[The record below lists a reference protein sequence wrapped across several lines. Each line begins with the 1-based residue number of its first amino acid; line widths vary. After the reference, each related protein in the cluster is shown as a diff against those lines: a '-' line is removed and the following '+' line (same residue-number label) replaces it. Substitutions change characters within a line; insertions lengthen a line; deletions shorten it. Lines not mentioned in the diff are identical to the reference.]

1 MTAIRNVGE
10 LASPYFLLEVWA
22 RREEIDI
29 DPETYASLK
38 RKARSLVRD
47 ARGFELRG
55 DQPDDDWRQRRLE
68 LFALEELDHR
78 PITHEDGTESVLGVW
93 RDGQGDDA
101 VVVGDLPGFADPDR
115 RTDEEADP
123 ASTRFEL
130 SLDAYDGDADW
141 GVLLAGLEVRIYRRS
156 SGISQQYLAVDL
168 DTLVELDDEPAW
180 KAFAAMFRAPA
191 FASSGEAVP
200 LIRRV
205 VDESRR
211 HASALAADMRR
222 DVVDAAEAI
231 IQGALDHPGNADVV
245 GEPTRSRLNDL
256 FEESLYVLYRVLF
269 VLYAESRD
277 VLPVSGLG
285 AYATSYS
292 VDHLVE
298 LARRGGARANGR
310 YFHDTLTTLFALLW
324 DGPRNVAQHLGFEPV
339 GGELFAPEHTP
350 TFDSC
355 TIPDTAWERALTSIA
370 LGAPDSPRR
379 RLGRR
384 SSFAELGVDQLGSI
398 YEGLLVLEPYLAT
411 EPAYLGAYKGERRV
425 FVDAD
430 IDGFNILRHLS
441 PGNFVLESAGG
452 RRKGTGSFYTPHEIT
467 EYLARA
473 AVDPLLEPILERAA
487 HNPDAAAQELLDL
500 KVCDPAMGSGAFLVQ
515 VARVLALALARIRAT
530 RGAGLVTP
538 DRVHH
543 AKREVVRHCLYGVD
557 LNPLAVVLAKVSLWL
572 ETLEPGRPLSF
583 LDAHLRCGDSLVGVN
598 FVTES
603 GDFTAAELATYPVNA
618 HKGLETYLKNEAG
631 ERGKPVLARLKNR
644 KAPKA
649 AHQAM
654 LPGIDRSAIEA
665 ALEQLAEEREGIAEL
680 EEGSETLLD
689 TLHVKEAF
697 DTLEAAEDSVRNRL
711 RRAADFWCAQ
721 WFSDGEDAIVDNH
734 GPVGPA
740 MIEDFEHVVA
750 KLVAGEPVSNRLQ
763 PQVAAVDDVIEQRKF
778 FHWALEFPEVFFERG
793 GFDAVIGNPP
803 WNTLSPD
810 VKEFF
815 GTYDPTVFRKGVPKG
830 EQDERKNELRADADV
845 DASWRREARFLHE
858 LSNYAKPESGRF
870 DWFTEDGQL
879 RKGDANVFRLFVER
893 AHRLLRPGGRL
904 SQVLPDSVYVSS
916 PATGVREHLLRDGV
930 LDRCWVFEN
939 RRGIFPIHRSVK
951 VVLLVAQRGGGPT
964 EAFRAAFLTGKDA
977 AGRERAIGLDAL
989 PHVLADLDESAAM
1002 LTVDQIRALA
1012 PATLAFPELQ
1022 TTLDAEII
1030 AHCAEAVPPL
1040 NLDKRGWAL
1049 TYCTELHADRDAHRF
1064 KDTSY
1069 LEGLGAERHGLG
1081 WLEPN
1086 GVEWWPLVE
1095 GGLFYELEFPTYG
1108 QQPSLWVRGPDFA
1121 AIIGRRNTAGDSV
1134 AEHYRV
1140 AWRDVARTVD
1150 ERSAI
1155 ACVLPPRTAAKHTAP
1170 TTWGGSLDPIGVL
1183 TLAGVLSSFVFDS
1196 LIRFLGKGHLTY
1208 GAINSVPAPP
1218 RDGLDKQLAP
1228 LVARVISRDDTF
1240 HALGRLA
1247 GVDVSPAAV
1256 SWWQIGELRADID
1269 AVVASAYGLSLPQF
1283 AALLCGFP
1291 NVDRSQPMLPG
1302 EPKCFVT
1309 RDLALLAYCT
1319 RTHVEVPDMGKLMR
1333 EIGSGLPDPR
1343 PEYRDLDARVKA
1355 YADIGA
1361 VPYRPTP
1368 KGGRTPTDPSLID
1381 DILATLSSDARSS
1394 YEIADALGEDKG
1406 HVDRILK
1413 DLKKLGE
1420 VYVEGR
1426 GKNARYYVVGDA

>member
-1 MTAIRNVGE
+1 VSAIRNIGE

-38 RKARSLVRD
+38 RRARALVRA

-55 DQPDDDWRQRRLE
+55 EEPDNDWRQRRAE
-68 LFALEELDHR
+68 LLAMEPLDELAMKLD
-78 PITHEDGTESVLGVW
+78 DGTEMTVAVW
-93 RDGQGDDA
+93 RESTGADA
-101 VVVGDLPGFADPDR
+101 AVVGDLPGFADPDR
-115 RTDEEADP
+115 RGDDQTDP

-130 SLDAYDGDADW
+130 ALDTYDGDADW
-141 GVLLAGLEVRIYRRS
+141 GVLLAGLQVRIYRRS
-156 SGISQQYLAVDL
+156 SGISQQYLALDL

-191 FASSGEAVP
+191 FAAGADGVP

-231 IQGALDHPGNADVV
+231 IQGALDHPENAAVI
-245 GEPTRSRLNDL
+245 GEPTRSTLHDL

-277 VLPVSGLG
+277 VLPVSGTG
-285 AYATSYS
+285 PYATSYS

-298 LARRGGARANGR
+298 MARRGGARPDGR
-310 YFHDTLTTLFALLW
+310 YFHDALSTLFALLW
-324 DGPRNVAQHLGFEPV
+324 HGPSAATQRLGFEPV
-339 GGELFAPEHTP
+339 GGELFDPERTP
-350 TFDSC
+350 ILGRC
-355 TIPDTAWERALTSIA
+355 TIPDTAWERALNSIA

-411 EPAYLGAYKGERRV
+411 GPAYLGAYKGERRV
-425 FVDAD
+425 FDDAD
-430 IDGFNILRHLS
+430 IDGFNVLRHLS
-441 PGNFVLESAGG
+441 PGDFVLESAGG

-467 EYLARA
+467 EYLSRA
-473 AVDPLLEPILERAA
+473 AVDPLLKPILELVAED
-487 HNPDAAAQELLDL
+487 PDAAAQQLLDL

-515 VARVLALALARIRAT
+515 AARVFALALARIRAS
-530 RGAGLVTP
+530 RGDGLVTP

-598 FVTES
+598 FVTED
-603 GDFTAAELATYPVNA
+603 GAFTATELATFPVNA

-631 ERGKPVLARLKNR
+631 DRGKPVLARLKNR

-649 AHQAM
+649 AQQAT

-665 ALEQLAEEREGIAEL
+665 ALDELAEERERIAEL
-680 EEGSETLLD
+680 EEGADTLFD
-689 TLHVKEAF
+689 TLHAKEAF
-697 DTLEAAEDSVRNRL
+697 EALEAAEDSIRNRL

-721 WFSDGEDAIVDNH
+721 WFSGGEDAMFDAH
-734 GPVGPA
+734 GPVVPA
-740 MIEDFEHVVA
+740 SVADFEQIVA
-750 KLVAGEPVSNRLQ
+750 KLVAGEQISERLE
-763 PQVAAVDDVIEQRKF
+763 PHVAAAEVVSSRRKF
-778 FHWALEFPEVFFERG
+778 FHWALEFPEVFFEHG

-830 EQDERKNELRADADV
+830 AQDERKDELREDEEVDV
-845 DASWRREARFLHE
+845 TWRREARFLHE

-870 DWFTEDGQL
+870 AWFTEDGQL

-893 AHRLLRPGGRL
+893 AHRLLRTGGRL

-916 PATGVREHLLRDGV
+916 PATGVREHLLHDGV
-930 LDRCWVFEN
+930 LERCWVFEN
-939 RRGIFPIHRSVK
+939 RKAIFPIHRSVK
-951 VVLLVAQRGGGPT
+951 VVLLIAQRGGGPT

-989 PHVLADLDESAAM
+989 PDVLADLDERAPV
-1002 LTVDQIRALA
+1002 LTLEQVRALA

-1022 TTLDAEII
+1022 TALDAEIV
-1030 AHCAEAVPPL
+1030 AHCAEAVPAL
-1040 NLDKRGWAL
+1040 NLDKRGWDL
-1049 TYCTELHADRDAHRF
+1049 TYCTELHADRDAYRF
-1064 KDTSY
+1064 KDGAY
-1069 LEGLGAERHGLG
+1069 LAALRAKRDSFR
-1081 WLEPN
+1081 WREPDKT
-1086 GVEWWPLVE
+1086 EWWPLVE
-1095 GGLFYELEFPTYG
+1095 GAQIYHLEFPYA
-1108 QQPSLWVRGPDFA
+1108 SNAIDRWVRSPD
-1121 AIIGRRNTAGDSV
+1121 IRNIRARTNSDGSSV
-1134 AEHYRV
+1134 TEHFRV
-1140 AWRDVARTVD
+1140 AWRDVASATN
-1150 ERSAI
+1150 ERSVVA
-1155 ACVLPPRTAAKHTAP
+1155 AVLPPRVVAKHKAP
-1170 TTWGGSLDPIGVL
+1170 TVWGGSLDICHVL
-1183 TLAGVLSSFVFDS
+1183 RLAAVLSSFCFDY
-1196 LIRFLGKGHLTY
+1196 LVRMKGATSMTY
-1208 GAINSVPAPP
+1208 GIMNSTPAPTYDALEGAEDP
-1218 RDGLDKQLAP
+1218 TAAAILLSSQAP
-1228 LVARVISRDDTF
+1228 EEFGDLRGHWQSDFADAATARSVADAQV
-1240 HALGRLA
+1240 AL
-1247 GVDVSPAAV
+1247 
-1256 SWWQIGELRADID
+1256 
-1269 AVVASAYGLSLPQF
+1269 AYGLTLPQY
-1283 AALLCGFP
+1283 AAVLSAFP
-1291 NVDRSQPMLPG
+1291 NLDRSQPMLAG

-1309 RDLALLAYCT
+1309 RDLALHAFCDLAKCE
-1319 RTHVEVPDMGKLMR
+1319 RPDVAKLMR

-1343 PEYRDLDARVKA
+1343 PEFRDLDARLRA
-1355 YADIGA
+1355 YAEIGA

-1368 KGGRTPTDPSLID
+1368 KGARTPTDPSLIEDVLAALSD
-1381 DILATLSSDARSS
+1381 DAQSGE
-1394 YEIADALGEDKG
+1394 EIAEALGEDVELVTK
-1406 HVDRILK
+1406 ILK
-1413 DLKKLGE
+1413 DLRKSGD
-1420 VYVEGR
+1420 VYAEGR
-1426 GKNARYYVVGDA
+1426 GKNARYYVVGDD